1 MAVYSVKA
9 YAGYNR
15 GTSTGTGSEQT
26 IAHGLGATPNRVK
39 VWPTADSS
47 GTVIAFG
54 THTDTNIL
62 LTVTAG
68 KDYMWEAEV
77 F

>member
-9 YAGYNR
+9 YTAYNR
-15 GTSTGTGSEQT
+15 GTFTGTGSEQT

-39 VWPTADSS
+39 VWPTADPS
-47 GTVIAFG
+47 GTAIAFG
-54 THTDTNIL
+54 THIDTNIL
-62 LTVTAG
+62 LTVTTG
-68 KDYMWEAEV
+68 KACMWEAEV

>member
-1 MAVYSVKA
+1 MAVHSVKA
-9 YAGYNR
+9 YTAYNR

-26 IAHGLGATPNRVK
+26 IVHGLGATPNRVK
-39 VWPTADSS
+39 VWPTADPA

-54 THTDTNIL
+54 THTATNIL
-62 LTVTAG
+62 FTVTTG
-68 KDYMWEAEV
+68 KAYMWEAEV